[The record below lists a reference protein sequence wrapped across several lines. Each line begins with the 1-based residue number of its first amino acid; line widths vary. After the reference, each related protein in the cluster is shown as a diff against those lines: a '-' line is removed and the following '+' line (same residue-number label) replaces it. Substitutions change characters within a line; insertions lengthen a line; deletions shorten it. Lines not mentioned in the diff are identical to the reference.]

1 MKKKVILDE
10 LDPSIRRNL
19 KSRQWLCLCSD
30 LIPPPTALIR
40 ELYLNL
46 SIRSDDP
53 GGHILTAWIRGEE
66 FRITKQ
72 IVSEALGVPLVRGPN
87 YP

>member
-1 MKKKVILDE
+1 M
-10 LDPSIRRNL
+10 R
-19 KSRQWLCLCSD
+19 LCYD
-30 LIPPPTALIR
+30 LVPPPAALIK
-40 ELYLNL
+40 EFYLNL

-53 GGHILTAWIRGEE
+53 GGHILTAWIRGKE

-72 IVSEALGVPLVRGPN
+72 IVFEAFGVPLVHGPN